1 MRTVGTRFSIRRPA
15 TRSAERHQRGN
26 AMVIALIALTGLITL
41 GSLTVLSVQG
51 GLASSGHDR
60 FQAIALYA
68 AESGAAAGVDFLRK
82 TYDPLTYWEQWV
94 REPNVAPV
102 HPTAI
107 PGNLRPPGDAEN
119 LFSPGMQA
127 WYDVAIVNNRN
138 DAGYATGNDTDK
150 RVIIRST
157 GYGPNGTVAI
167 VEWEVQAPST
177 NQTARPCPSY
187 GQRGMAEDG
196 AGRND
201 CLTNVSSADT
211 ATYRPGDVP

>member
-1 MRTVGTRFSIRRPA
+1 
-15 TRSAERHQRGN
+15 
-26 AMVIALIALTGLITL
+26 MVIALIALTGLITL

-68 AESGAAAGVDFLRK
+68 AESGAAAAVDYLRK
-82 TYDPLTYWEQWV
+82 NYDGAAKWDAYV
-94 REPNVAPV
+94 SDGNVDPP
-102 HPTAI
+102 HPPGI
-107 PGNLRPPGDAEN
+107 PGNQRAPGDSQN
-119 LFSPGMQA
+119 LFSTGMQS
-127 WYDVAIVNNRN
+127 WYDVAILNNPD
-138 DAGYATGNDTDK
+138 DAMFATGGDDDG

-157 GYGPNGTVAI
+157 GYGPNGTVAV
-167 VEWEVQAPST
+167 VEWEVKAPAT
-177 NQTARPCPSY
+177 VPIGRPCPSY

-201 CLTNVSSADT
+201 CLSNVASGDT

>member
-1 MRTVGTRFSIRRPA
+1 MRSVGHRLSSRCV
-15 TRSAERHQRGN
+15 ERHQRGN

-68 AESGAAAGVDFLRK
+68 AESGAAATVDYLRK
-82 TYDPLTYWEQWV
+82 VHDPQSHWGDYVDPPGVT
-94 REPNVAPV
+94 
-102 HPTAI
+102 PTPSSSI
-107 PGNLRPPGDAEN
+107 PGNQRLPGDSEN

-127 WYDVAIVNNRN
+127 WYEVVLLNNP
-138 DAGYATGNDTDK
+138 DDDGYGLGTDLDS

-157 GYGPNGTVAI
+157 GHGPNGTVAI
-167 VEWEVQAPST
+167 VEWEIKAPDA
-177 NQTARPCPSY
+177 NLIARPCPSY

-201 CLTNVSSADT
+201 CLTNVASGDT

>member
-1 MRTVGTRFSIRRPA
+1 
-15 TRSAERHQRGN
+15 
-26 AMVIALIALTGLITL
+26 MVIALIALTGLITL

-68 AESGAAAGVDFLRK
+68 AESGAAAAVDYLRK
-82 TYDPLTYWEQWV
+82 NYDGAAKWSAYVSADNLVPD
-94 REPNVAPV
+94 
-102 HPTAI
+102 HPPGI
-107 PGNLRPPGDAEN
+107 PGNGRLPGDSQN
-119 LFSPGMQA
+119 LFSTGMQS
-127 WYDVAIVNNRN
+127 WYDVAVLNNPDDQQFSGGG
-138 DAGYATGNDTDK
+138 DADG

-157 GYGPNGTVAI
+157 GYGPNGTVAV
-167 VEWEVQAPST
+167 VEWEVKAPAT
-177 NQTARPCPSY
+177 VPIGRPCPSY

-201 CLTNVSSADT
+201 CLSNVASGDT